1 LRRKYLPHDKVFNK
15 KLLTLVLPITFQQFM
30 LAVVSASD
38 AIMLG
43 LVNQNSLSA
52 VSLAGQVQFIFN
64 LFLAA
69 LTIGASMFSA
79 QYWGKRDKNA
89 VEQIL
94 GIVLRISVTVSVLFF
109 LAALCFPASVMR
121 VFTPD
126 IHLIKD
132 GAVYLRTVSVS
143 YLFCG
148 ISQIYLCIMKN
159 TGRASKSSL
168 ISSTAVIL
176 NIILNAILIFGLL
189 GAPKMGIAGAAAAT
203 AAARLLELIWV
214 WADSRGKSQI
224 HVRAEYLL
232 HPDARLKCAFW
243 KYTLPV
249 LGNELVWGCGFTMY
263 SVIMGHLGTD
273 AVAANSIANIVKNLI
288 ACFCLGLGSGGGI
301 IVGGELGAGR
311 PDRAIEYGSRLC
323 RLSIFAG
330 ICSGLVLL
338 AVSPLILS
346 LSTLSSR
353 AGTYLQIM
361 LFICSY
367 YIIGKSV
374 NGATIAGIF
383 CAGGDSKF
391 GLICDIITLWCI
403 TVPLGLAAAFLWK
416 LPVPAVYL
424 IISMDEIIKLP
435 AVYKHYKKFTWVKD
449 LTTNNT
455 AK

>member
-1 LRRKYLPHDKVFNK
+1 
-15 KLLTLVLPITFQQFM
+15 M

-214 WADSRGKSQI
+214 WADSRGKS
-224 HVRAEYLL
+224 
-232 HPDARLKCAFW
+232 
-243 KYTLPV
+243 
-249 LGNELVWGCGFTMY
+249 
-263 SVIMGHLGTD
+263 
-273 AVAANSIANIVKNLI
+273 
-288 ACFCLGLGSGGGI
+288 
-301 IVGGELGAGR
+301 
-311 PDRAIEYGSRLC
+311 
-323 RLSIFAG
+323 
-330 ICSGLVLL
+330 
-338 AVSPLILS
+338 
-346 LSTLSSR
+346 
-353 AGTYLQIM
+353 
-361 LFICSY
+361 
-367 YIIGKSV
+367 
-374 NGATIAGIF
+374 
-383 CAGGDSKF
+383 
-391 GLICDIITLWCI
+391 
-403 TVPLGLAAAFLWK
+403 
-416 LPVPAVYL
+416 
-424 IISMDEIIKLP
+424 
-435 AVYKHYKKFTWVKD
+435 
-449 LTTNNT
+449 
-455 AK
+455 